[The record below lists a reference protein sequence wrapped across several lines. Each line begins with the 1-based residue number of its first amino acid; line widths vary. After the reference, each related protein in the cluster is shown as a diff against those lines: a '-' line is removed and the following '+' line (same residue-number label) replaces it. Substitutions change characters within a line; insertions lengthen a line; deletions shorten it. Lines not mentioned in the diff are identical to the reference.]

1 MELKETWQIYFQEAK
16 LSKNGEW
23 KGKHWLPNPTHGR
36 SEGPALN
43 IKFRQETN
51 KTVMRSFNETKVTR
65 LQRLSQI
72 FSLQV
77 QRLGSTTDSDRL
89 ARLEYSYSLQDQ
101 PLVCT

>member
-1 MELKETWQIYFQEAK
+1 
-16 LSKNGEW
+16 
-23 KGKHWLPNPTHGR
+23 
-36 SEGPALN
+36 
-43 IKFRQETN
+43 
-51 KTVMRSFNETKVTR
+51 MRSFNETKVTR